1 MIRPWLGHTSE
12 RQASET
18 PRWIRWAIP
27 WGHAGNPAPVL
38 WRVTVTPG
46 HEAGAAGS
54 QAPVPG
60 LPVAGHPAQQPLPQ
74 PQTQQGGGAP
84 GEAEQ
89 DQI

>member
-1 MIRPWLGHTSE
+1 M
-12 RQASET
+12 
-18 PRWIRWAIP
+18 
-27 WGHAGNPAPVL
+27 
-38 WRVTVTPG
+38 TPG